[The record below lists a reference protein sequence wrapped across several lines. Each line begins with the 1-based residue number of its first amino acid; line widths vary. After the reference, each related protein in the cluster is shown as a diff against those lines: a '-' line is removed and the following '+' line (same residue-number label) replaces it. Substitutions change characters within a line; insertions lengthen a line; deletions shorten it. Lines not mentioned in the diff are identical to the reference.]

1 MLGSSV
7 SGLTL
12 KSLLLPAELPE
23 PAEFPFPLPLPA
35 WLLFY
40 IDVSMRVQMTICWRK
55 AYAIALTV
63 AVAVVEKRVTAAS
76 SGTSDG
82 ACGGGD
88 GANKTVDGAGDAAE
102 DLAPQDIVGAYET
115 SDSTSDRLDSVGGR
129 ASVSLS
135 RVNGGANS
143 ANNTVKGASDTR
155 DESACAL
162 HDTINADEISNSTS
176 DRLDSVGGRASVSL
190 GRDNSSANSA
200 NNTVKGASDTRD
212 KSACAL
218 HDTINADKTSNST
231 SDRLNSV
238 SGRASVSLGRVNSSA
253 NSANNTVKGVSDTR
267 EEGTRA
273 LQEASS
279 DGLNRISDA
288 GSGITGLEG
297 ASDLAEEREELGLA
311 QLAEVKTVGKTT
323 VEKTLSEGVGGRA
336 DGDAVEQTALAVK
349 DAIDDGSGNL
359 DALDGANK
367 TTLGVS

>member
-1 MLGSSV
+1 
-7 SGLTL
+7 
-12 KSLLLPAELPE
+12 
-23 PAEFPFPLPLPA
+23 
-35 WLLFY
+35 LFY

-88 GANKTVDGAGDAAE
+88 GANKTVDGAGDAAK

-115 SDSTSDRLDSVGGR
+115 SDSTSDRLDSVG
-129 ASVSLS
+129 
-135 RVNGGANS
+135 
-143 ANNTVKGASDTR
+143 
-155 DESACAL
+155 
-162 HDTINADEISNSTS
+162 
-176 DRLDSVGGRASVSL
+176 
-190 GRDNSSANSA
+190 
-200 NNTVKGASDTRD
+200 
-212 KSACAL
+212 
-218 HDTINADKTSNST
+218 
-231 SDRLNSV
+231 
-238 SGRASVSLGRVNSSA
+238 GRASVSLGRVNSSA

-349 DAIDDGSGNL
+349 DAIDDRSGNL

-367 TTLGVS
+367 TTLGIS

>member
-1 MLGSSV
+1 
-7 SGLTL
+7 
-12 KSLLLPAELPE
+12 
-23 PAEFPFPLPLPA
+23 
-35 WLLFY
+35 LFY

-63 AVAVVEKRVTAAS
+63 AVAVVEKRVTAAG

-115 SDSTSDRLDSVGGR
+115 SNSASDRLDSVSGR
-129 ASVSLS
+129 FSVSLS
-135 RVNGGANS
+135 RVDGGANS
-143 ANNTVKGASDTR
+143 AHNTVKGASDTR
-155 DESACAL
+155 EESACAL
-162 HDTINADEISNSTS
+162 NDIVNADETSNSTS
-176 DRLDSVGGRASVSL
+176 DRLDSVSGRASVSL
-190 GRDNSSANSA
+190 SRVDSSANSA
-200 NNTVKGASDTRD
+200 HNTVKGASDTR
-212 KSACAL
+212 
-218 HDTINADKTSNST
+218 
-231 SDRLNSV
+231 
-238 SGRASVSLGRVNSSA
+238 
-253 NSANNTVKGVSDTR
+253 
-267 EEGTRA
+267 EEGTLA

-323 VEKTLSEGVGGRA
+323 AEKTLSEGVGGRA
-336 DGDAVEQTALAVK
+336 DGDAVEQTVLAVK
-349 DAIDDGSGNL
+349 GAFNDGSGNL